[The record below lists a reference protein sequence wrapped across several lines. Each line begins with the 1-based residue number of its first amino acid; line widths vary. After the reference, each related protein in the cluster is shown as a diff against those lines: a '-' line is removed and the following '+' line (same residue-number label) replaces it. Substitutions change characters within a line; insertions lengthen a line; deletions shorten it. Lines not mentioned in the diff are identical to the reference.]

1 LADIGGSIVCHF
13 GNMSN
18 EGSQISFFRLLAQVA
33 PEKWLYFVPEFIAF
47 SVLPFIFFQK
57 ESCVDVNVSDT
68 SSGED
73 NLSF

>member
-1 LADIGGSIVCHF
+1 MADIGGSIVCHF

-33 PEKWLYFVPEFIAF
+33 PEKRLDFVPEFIAF
-47 SVLPFIFFQK
+47 LVLSFIFFQK
-57 ESCVDVNVSDT
+57 ESCVDVNVSDM
-68 SSGED
+68 SSGGD

>member
-1 LADIGGSIVCHF
+1 MADIGGSIVCHF

-18 EGSQISFFRLLAQVA
+18 EGSQISFLRLLAQVV
-33 PEKWLYFVPEFIAF
+33 PEKRLYFVPEFIVF
-47 SVLPFIFFQK
+47 PVLPFIFFQK

>member
-1 LADIGGSIVCHF
+1 MADIGGSIGHF

-33 PEKWLYFVPEFIAF
+33 PEKRLYFVPEFIAF
-47 SVLPFIFFQK
+47 SVLSFIFFQK
-57 ESCVDVNVSDT
+57 ESCVDVNVPDT

>member
-1 LADIGGSIVCHF
+1 
-13 GNMSN
+13 MSN

-33 PEKWLYFVPEFIAF
+33 PEKRLYFVPEFIAF
-47 SVLPFIFFQK
+47 LVLSFIFFQK